1 MAEIRFSER
10 IREVRKKAGYNQKE
24 FGTLLNIKQSTLSAY
39 ETDRMQPTIS
49 ALVKI
54 AEMFNVSLDWLCGI
68 EKKEQ
73 DAKIKPSD
81 YAEFLANLAKAK
93 DIFADLE
100 KANAKAKRFFE
111 ELIRDKEN
119 KADG

>member
-1 MAEIRFSER
+1 MSEIKFGKR
-10 IREVRKKAGYNQKE
+10 IREVRENAGYNQKE
-24 FGTLLNIKQSTLSAY
+24 FGSLLNIKQSTLSAY

-73 DAKIKPSD
+73 DKKVESNDHTEILTD
-81 YAEFLANLAKAK
+81 LAKAK
-93 DIFADLE
+93 DVFADLE
-100 KANAKAKRFFE
+100 KVNAEAKRFFE
-111 ELIRDKEN
+111 ELLKRDKS
-119 KADG
+119 